1 MIKLTKEQVVS
12 IHSSLIK
19 ASGGTD
25 GVRDE
30 DLLESALE
38 SPFQTFDGHDLYPS
52 IIQKAARIGYSLV
65 SNHPFIDGNKRTG
78 IHIMQFVE
86 KVCFFKK
93 SACSQSLSPNP
104 FPRERGYITGATAP
118 RPSKDACSQPPP
130 PLDPVGGYAPATP
143 FLYNQEV
150 YRQSDI

>member
-1 MIKLTKEQVVS
+1 MIKLTKEQVIS

-30 DLLESALE
+30 CLLESALE

-65 SNHPFIDGNKRTG
+65 SNHPFIDGNKRIG
-78 IHIMQFVE
+78 IHIMLVFLAINGIDISCTQE
-86 KVCFFKK
+86 DLIKIGL
-93 SACSQSLSPNP
+93 SLADDTMTFEELSVWLSSHN
-104 FPRERGYITGATAP
+104 
-118 RPSKDACSQPPP
+118 
-130 PLDPVGGYAPATP
+130 
-143 FLYNQEV
+143 
-150 YRQSDI
+150 

>member
-25 GVRDE
+25 GVRD
-30 DLLESALE
+30 DGLLESALE

-65 SNHPFIDGNKRTG
+65 SNHPFIDGDKRIV
-78 IHIMQFVE
+78 IHIMLVFLAINGIDISCTQE
-86 KVCFFKK
+86 DLIKIGL
-93 SACSQSLSPNP
+93 SLADDTMTFEELSVWLSSHN
-104 FPRERGYITGATAP
+104 
-118 RPSKDACSQPPP
+118 
-130 PLDPVGGYAPATP
+130 
-143 FLYNQEV
+143 
-150 YRQSDI
+150 

>member
-12 IHSSLIK
+12 ILSSLIK

-30 DLLESALE
+30 GLLESALE

-65 SNHPFIDGNKRTG
+65 SNHPFIDGNKRIG
-78 IHIMQFVE
+78 IHIMLVFLAINGIDISCTQE
-86 KVCFFKK
+86 DLIKIGL
-93 SACSQSLSPNP
+93 SLADDTMTFEELSVWLSWHN
-104 FPRERGYITGATAP
+104 
-118 RPSKDACSQPPP
+118 
-130 PLDPVGGYAPATP
+130 
-143 FLYNQEV
+143 
-150 YRQSDI
+150 

>member
-30 DLLESALE
+30 GLLESALE

-65 SNHPFIDGNKRTG
+65 SNHSFIDGNKRIG
-78 IHIMQFVE
+78 IHIMLVFLAINGIDISCTQEDLIKIGLSLADGTMTFE
-86 KVCFFKK
+86 EL
-93 SACSQSLSPNP
+93 SAWLSSHN
-104 FPRERGYITGATAP
+104 
-118 RPSKDACSQPPP
+118 
-130 PLDPVGGYAPATP
+130 
-143 FLYNQEV
+143 
-150 YRQSDI
+150 

>member
-30 DLLESALE
+30 GLLESALE
-38 SPFQTFDGHDLYPS
+38 SPFQTFDGHDIYPS

-65 SNHPFIDGNKRTG
+65 SNHSFIDGNKRIG
-78 IHIMQFVE
+78 IHIMLVFLAINGIDISCTQEDLIKIGLSLADGTVTFE
-86 KVCFFKK
+86 EL
-93 SACSQSLSPNP
+93 SAWLSSHN
-104 FPRERGYITGATAP
+104 
-118 RPSKDACSQPPP
+118 
-130 PLDPVGGYAPATP
+130 
-143 FLYNQEV
+143 
-150 YRQSDI
+150 

>member
-30 DLLESALE
+30 GLLESALE
-38 SPFQTFDGHDLYPS
+38 SPFQTFDGHDIYPS

-65 SNHPFIDGNKRTG
+65 SNHSFIDGNKRIG
-78 IHIMQFVE
+78 IHIMLVFLAINGIDI
-86 KVCFFKK
+86 
-93 SACSQSLSPNP
+93 SCSQEDLIKIGLSLADGTMTFEELSAWLSSHN
-104 FPRERGYITGATAP
+104 
-118 RPSKDACSQPPP
+118 
-130 PLDPVGGYAPATP
+130 
-143 FLYNQEV
+143 
-150 YRQSDI
+150 

>member
-30 DLLESALE
+30 GLLESALE
-38 SPFQTFDGHDLYPS
+38 TPFQTFDGHDLYPS

-65 SNHPFIDGNKRTG
+65 SNHPFIDGNKRIG
-78 IHIMQFVE
+78 IHIMLVFLAINGIDISCTQE
-86 KVCFFKK
+86 DLIKIGL
-93 SACSQSLSPNP
+93 SLADDTMTFEELSVWLSSHN
-104 FPRERGYITGATAP
+104 
-118 RPSKDACSQPPP
+118 
-130 PLDPVGGYAPATP
+130 
-143 FLYNQEV
+143 
-150 YRQSDI
+150 

>member
-12 IHSSLIK
+12 IHSSLIN

-30 DLLESALE
+30 GLLESALE

-65 SNHPFIDGNKRTG
+65 SNHPFIDGNKRIG
-78 IHIMQFVE
+78 IHIMLVFLAINGIDISCTQE
-86 KVCFFKK
+86 DLIKIGL
-93 SACSQSLSPNP
+93 SLADDTMNFEELSVWLSSHN
-104 FPRERGYITGATAP
+104 
-118 RPSKDACSQPPP
+118 
-130 PLDPVGGYAPATP
+130 
-143 FLYNQEV
+143 
-150 YRQSDI
+150 

>member
-25 GVRDE
+25 GVRD
-30 DLLESALE
+30 DGLLESALE

-65 SNHPFIDGNKRTG
+65 SNHPFIDGNKRIG
-78 IHIMQFVE
+78 IHIMLVFLAINGIDISCTQE
-86 KVCFFKK
+86 DLIKIGL
-93 SACSQSLSPNP
+93 SLADDTMTFEELSVWLSFHN
-104 FPRERGYITGATAP
+104 
-118 RPSKDACSQPPP
+118 
-130 PLDPVGGYAPATP
+130 
-143 FLYNQEV
+143 
-150 YRQSDI
+150 

>member
-25 GVRDE
+25 GVRD
-30 DLLESALE
+30 DGLLESALE

-65 SNHPFIDGNKRTG
+65 SNHPFIDGNKIIG
-78 IHIMQFVE
+78 IHIMLVFLAINGIDISCTQE
-86 KVCFFKK
+86 DLIKIGL
-93 SACSQSLSPNP
+93 SLADDTMTFEELSVWLSSHN
-104 FPRERGYITGATAP
+104 
-118 RPSKDACSQPPP
+118 
-130 PLDPVGGYAPATP
+130 
-143 FLYNQEV
+143 
-150 YRQSDI
+150 

>member
-25 GVRDE
+25 GVRD
-30 DLLESALE
+30 DGLLESALE

-65 SNHPFIDGNKRTG
+65 SNHPFIDGNKRIG
-78 IHIMQFVE
+78 IHIMLVFLAINGNDISCTQE
-86 KVCFFKK
+86 DLIKIGL
-93 SACSQSLSPNP
+93 SLADDTMTFEELSVWLSSHN
-104 FPRERGYITGATAP
+104 
-118 RPSKDACSQPPP
+118 
-130 PLDPVGGYAPATP
+130 
-143 FLYNQEV
+143 
-150 YRQSDI
+150 

>member
-30 DLLESALE
+30 CLLESALE

-65 SNHPFIDGNKRTG
+65 SNHSFIDGNKRIG
-78 IHIMQFVE
+78 IHIMLVFLAINGIDISCTQE
-86 KVCFFKK
+86 DLIKIGL
-93 SACSQSLSPNP
+93 SLADDTMTFEELSVWLSSHN
-104 FPRERGYITGATAP
+104 
-118 RPSKDACSQPPP
+118 
-130 PLDPVGGYAPATP
+130 
-143 FLYNQEV
+143 
-150 YRQSDI
+150 

>member
-1 MIKLTKEQVVS
+1 MIKLTKEQVIS

-30 DLLESALE
+30 GLLESALE

-65 SNHPFIDGNKRTG
+65 SNHPFIDGNKRIG
-78 IHIMQFVE
+78 IHIMLVFLAINGIDISCTQE
-86 KVCFFKK
+86 DLIKIGL
-93 SACSQSLSPNP
+93 SLADDTMTFEELSVWLSSHN
-104 FPRERGYITGATAP
+104 
-118 RPSKDACSQPPP
+118 
-130 PLDPVGGYAPATP
+130 
-143 FLYNQEV
+143 
-150 YRQSDI
+150 

>member
-30 DLLESALE
+30 GLLESALE
-38 SPFQTFDGHDLYPS
+38 SPFQTFDGHDIYPS

-65 SNHPFIDGNKRTG
+65 SNHSFIDGNKRIG
-78 IHIMQFVE
+78 IHIMLVFLAINGIDISCTQEDLIKIGLSLADGTMTFE
-86 KVCFFKK
+86 EL
-93 SACSQSLSPNP
+93 SAWLS
-104 FPRERGYITGATAP
+104 
-118 RPSKDACSQPPP
+118 S
-130 PLDPVGGYAPATP
+130 
-143 FLYNQEV
+143 YN
-150 YRQSDI
+150 

>member
-1 MIKLTKEQVVS
+1 MIKLTKEQVIS

-30 DLLESALE
+30 GLLESALE

-65 SNHPFIDGNKRTG
+65 SNHSFIDGNKRIG
-78 IHIMQFVE
+78 IHIMLVFLAINGIDISCTQE
-86 KVCFFKK
+86 DLIKIGL
-93 SACSQSLSPNP
+93 SLADDTMTFEELSVWLSSHN
-104 FPRERGYITGATAP
+104 
-118 RPSKDACSQPPP
+118 
-130 PLDPVGGYAPATP
+130 
-143 FLYNQEV
+143 
-150 YRQSDI
+150 

>member
-30 DLLESALE
+30 GLLESALE
-38 SPFQTFDGHDLYPS
+38 SPFQTFDGQDLYPS

-65 SNHPFIDGNKRTG
+65 SNHPFIDGNKRIG
-78 IHIMQFVE
+78 IHIMLVFLAINGIDISCTQE
-86 KVCFFKK
+86 DLIKIGL
-93 SACSQSLSPNP
+93 SLADDTMTFEELSVWLSSHN
-104 FPRERGYITGATAP
+104 
-118 RPSKDACSQPPP
+118 
-130 PLDPVGGYAPATP
+130 
-143 FLYNQEV
+143 
-150 YRQSDI
+150 

>member
-1 MIKLTKEQVVS
+1 MIKLTKEQVIS

-30 DLLESALE
+30 GLLESALE

-65 SNHPFIDGNKRTG
+65 SNHSFIDGNKRIG
-78 IHIMQFVE
+78 IHIMLVFLAINGIDISCTQEDLIKIGF
-86 KVCFFKK
+86 
-93 SACSQSLSPNP
+93 SLADDTMTFEELSVWLSSHN
-104 FPRERGYITGATAP
+104 
-118 RPSKDACSQPPP
+118 
-130 PLDPVGGYAPATP
+130 
-143 FLYNQEV
+143 
-150 YRQSDI
+150 

>member
-30 DLLESALE
+30 GLLESALE

-52 IIQKAARIGYSLV
+52 IIQKAARIGYAWV
-65 SNHPFIDGNKRTG
+65 SNHSFIDGNKRIG
-78 IHIMQFVE
+78 IHIMLVFLAINGIDISCTQEDLIKIGLSLADGTMTFE
-86 KVCFFKK
+86 EL
-93 SACSQSLSPNP
+93 SAWLSSHN
-104 FPRERGYITGATAP
+104 
-118 RPSKDACSQPPP
+118 
-130 PLDPVGGYAPATP
+130 
-143 FLYNQEV
+143 
-150 YRQSDI
+150 

>member
-25 GVRDE
+25 GVRD
-30 DLLESALE
+30 DGLLESALE

-65 SNHPFIDGNKRTG
+65 SNHPFIDGDKRIG
-78 IHIMQFVE
+78 IHIMLVFLAINGIDISCTQE
-86 KVCFFKK
+86 DLIKIGL
-93 SACSQSLSPNP
+93 SLADDTMTYEELSVWLSSHN
-104 FPRERGYITGATAP
+104 
-118 RPSKDACSQPPP
+118 
-130 PLDPVGGYAPATP
+130 
-143 FLYNQEV
+143 
-150 YRQSDI
+150 

>member
-25 GVRDE
+25 GVRD
-30 DLLESALE
+30 DGLLESALE

-65 SNHPFIDGNKRTG
+65 SNHPFIDGNKRIG
-78 IHIMQFVE
+78 IHIMLVFLAINGIDISCTQE
-86 KVCFFKK
+86 DLIKIGL
-93 SACSQSLSPNP
+93 SLPDDTMTFEELSVWLSSHN
-104 FPRERGYITGATAP
+104 
-118 RPSKDACSQPPP
+118 
-130 PLDPVGGYAPATP
+130 
-143 FLYNQEV
+143 
-150 YRQSDI
+150 

>member
-25 GVRDE
+25 GIRDE
-30 DLLESALE
+30 GLLESALE

-65 SNHPFIDGNKRTG
+65 SNHPFIDGNKRIG
-78 IHIMQFVE
+78 IHIMLVFLAINGIDISCTQE
-86 KVCFFKK
+86 DLIKIGL
-93 SACSQSLSPNP
+93 SLADDTMTFEELSVWLSSHN
-104 FPRERGYITGATAP
+104 
-118 RPSKDACSQPPP
+118 
-130 PLDPVGGYAPATP
+130 
-143 FLYNQEV
+143 
-150 YRQSDI
+150 